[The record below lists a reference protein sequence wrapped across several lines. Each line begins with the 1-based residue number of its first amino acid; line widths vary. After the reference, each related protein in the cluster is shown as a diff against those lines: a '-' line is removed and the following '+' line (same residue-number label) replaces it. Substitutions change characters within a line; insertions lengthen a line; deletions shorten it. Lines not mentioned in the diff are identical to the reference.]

1 MKPQHTQQLTLDDI
15 IPRLRK
21 ARTTTRNGLRQVIAC
36 CPAHDD
42 NNPSLS
48 ITETADGKLLW
59 HCFAGCSQEA
69 VGRELE
75 RLADV
80 NRATVKLIPPR
91 KKQPSASKQP
101 PTPTEPLTLAKL
113 ANAKRLSAVK
123 LFTWN
128 VRTQPD
134 GKLAI
139 PYLTRDGEVSAIQYR
154 LALTGYP
161 RFKWRDGD
169 TVILYGLWRLNE
181 WITEHTLYLTEG
193 TTDTWTM
200 WHAGLPALGI
210 PSATTWRE
218 EWWRE
223 LDGFPQLVLI
233 PDTDKAGADLAE
245 KLANTCPEQFRE
257 RVYVL
262 QLPDSVKDVNEL
274 WQRENAEPERFKQVL
289 DGCEIRAIVQ
299 YHRELHDCAI
309 AQNDTADD
317 GDDEPLFL
325 PLSELLAKSPAREL
339 EYLPLLGTDGLIAR
353 GTITLIGAHP
363 KAGKTTLL
371 VHACR
376 EWVQQNLRVVY
387 LTEDPK
393 IIWDE
398 RVNRF
403 PELNQLILNNFTR
416 AHPERWVRAIRE
428 LEPDVVVVDTI
439 RRFVPAKDEND
450 SASVSVALAPLV
462 DLVQHLPR
470 TAIVLVHHTKKNLS
484 MDGEITDIAGSHAYT
499 AEVDAIFL
507 LAPVRE
513 NKHQRILTP
522 VAGRYWQFTP
532 EPLVLELSES
542 GTEYRVMGTVAE
554 VLPLTQAQSA
564 KQKVLNAIQ
573 VLGSATADEVAEYL
587 QAQNEHIPKRTI
599 QHHLAQ
605 LYTDGVIQRDGRGTR
620 SEPYIYSAINSC
632 NRAIAQPT
640 TTLHDC
646 TNPSNP
652 ALNLFALGGE
662 TPDSGNENSR
672 NRAIVQH
679 SMVLHDCT
687 NNPTTPQV
695 VNG

>member
-15 IPRLRK
+15 IPQLRK
-21 ARTTTRNGLRQVIAC
+21 ARTTTRNGLRQVVAC

-42 NNPSLS
+42 STPSLS
-48 ITETADGKLLW
+48 ITETRDGKLLW
-59 HCFAGCSQEA
+59 HCHAGCSQEA
-69 VGRELE
+69 VQRELE

-91 KKQPSASKQP
+91 EKQPSASEQP

-128 VRTQPD
+128 VRTQSD

-139 PYLTRDGEVSAIQYR
+139 PYLTRDGVVSAVQFR
-154 LALTGYP
+154 SALTGDN
-161 RFKWRDGD
+161 RFKWRKDD
-169 TVILYGLWRLNE
+169 IPILYGLWRLNE
-181 WITEHTLYLTEG
+181 WITEHTLYLCEG

-200 WHAGLPALGI
+200 WHAGLPAIGI
-210 PSATTWRE
+210 PSASTWRE

-233 PDTDKAGADLAE
+233 PDTDKAGAELAQ

-262 QLPDSVKDVNEL
+262 QLPDGVKDVNEL

-289 DGCEIRAIVQ
+289 DGCAIRAIVQ

-317 GDDEPLFL
+317 EDDEPLFL
-325 PLSELLAKSPAREL
+325 PITELLAKSPAREL
-339 EYLPLLGTDGLIAR
+339 EYVPLLGRDGLIAR

-371 VHACR
+371 KHACR

-387 LTEDPK
+387 LTEEPR
-393 IIWDE
+393 IIWE
-398 RVNRF
+398 KRVKEL
-403 PELNQLILNNFTR
+403 PELNREQLILNTFTR
-416 AHPERWVRAIRE
+416 AHPERWVRVLRE

-462 DLVQHLPR
+462 DLVHHLPR
-470 TAIVLVHHTKKNLS
+470 TAIVLLHHTKKNLS

-513 NKHQRILTP
+513 NKFQRILTP
-522 VAGRYWQFTP
+522 VAGRYWEFTP

-542 GTEYRVMGTVAE
+542 GTEYRVLGTVAE

-573 VLGSATADEVAEYL
+573 VLGSATRTDIEEYL
-587 QAQNEHIPKRTI
+587 DGMGEKIPERTI
-599 QHHLAQ
+599 KHALLA
-605 LYTDGVIQRDGRGTR
+605 LYEDGEVERDGRGTR
-620 SEPYIYSAINSC
+620 GEPHIYRVPNSG
-632 NRAIAQPT
+632 NRAIGQSLNQLP
-640 TTLHDC
+640 DC
-646 TNPSNP
+646 PNSTHHTSTSDGEP
-652 ALNLFALGGE
+652 NLFASDG
-662 TPDSGNENSR
+662 
-672 NRAIVQH
+672 
-679 SMVLHDCT
+679 
-687 NNPTTPQV
+687 
-695 VNG
+695 